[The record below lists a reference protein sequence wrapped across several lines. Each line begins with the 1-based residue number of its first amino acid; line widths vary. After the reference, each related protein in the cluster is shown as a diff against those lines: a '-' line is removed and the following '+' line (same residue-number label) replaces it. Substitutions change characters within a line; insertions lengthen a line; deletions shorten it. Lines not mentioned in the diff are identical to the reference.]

1 MLMTDWKQEL
11 ADAEEAAGQLN
22 ALQRLDPLPDESTD
36 LYAQAFGSFVLN
48 PLQTDMATAEAEQV
62 KQLLKKIDE
71 LNRQVADQNTVVDT
85 LTNETDQLQV
95 RVSHPSSSLQSYL
108 STSSKLKN
116 IQTNLLDTFIRVVL
130 VMIVFF

>member
-95 RVSHPSSSLQSYL
+95 RVSL
-108 STSSKLKN
+108 SPLKFTSKLPFN
-116 IQTNLLDTFIRVVL
+116 IFQT
-130 VMIVFF
+130 

>member
-1 MLMTDWKQEL
+1 MTDWKQEL

-95 RVSHPSSSLQSYL
+95 RVSLTPQVHFKVTFQHLPNLRIFKRIFLILL
-108 STSSKLKN
+108 SEWC
-116 IQTNLLDTFIRVVL
+116 
-130 VMIVFF
+130 